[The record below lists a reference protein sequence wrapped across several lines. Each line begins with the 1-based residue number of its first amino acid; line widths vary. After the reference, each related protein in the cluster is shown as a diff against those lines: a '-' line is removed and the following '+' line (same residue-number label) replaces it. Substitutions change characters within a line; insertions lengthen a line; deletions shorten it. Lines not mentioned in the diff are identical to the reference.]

1 VGGTVL
7 FYDGVCG
14 LCNRLLRF
22 VMRRD
27 RRGAIRF
34 APLQSAYAV
43 ETLARHGKDAAR
55 LDTVYVLVGGGA
67 GERVLAQSRAI
78 LHVLRELGGGWRIF
92 AAIVGVLPT
101 VVLNVGYRFVARIR
115 YRLFGKYEA
124 CQLPSPE
131 ERARFVAQSLPEG

>member
-1 VGGTVL
+1 MIL

-34 APLQSAYAV
+34 AALQSAYAI
-43 ETLARHGKDAAR
+43 ETLARHGKDAGR
-55 LDTVYVLVGGGA
+55 LDTVYVLVDEGGR
-67 GERVLAQSRAI
+67 ETVLWEARAI
-78 LHVLRELGGGWRIF
+78 LRVFRALGGGWRVF

-101 VVLNVGYRFVARIR
+101 AVLNVGYRIVARLR
-115 YRLFGKYEA
+115 YRLFGKYDA
-124 CQLPSPE
+124 CPLPSAE